1 MPYQLID
8 ISVAEKHPHPRLANR
23 INGRVRA
30 VLNEERDG
38 AIYPHELSIPVWAET
53 TKAMSDGDIDMAL
66 MLKAATI
73 VTKLKATLERSDAGT
88 PA

>member
-1 MPYQLID
+1 M
-8 ISVAEKHPHPRLANR
+8 
-23 INGRVRA
+23 RA

-38 AIYPHELSIPVWAET
+38 TIFPHELSIPVWAEVT
-53 TKAMSDGDIDMAL
+53 NTMSDGDIDMAL